1 MLWKLLSIFSAACL
15 IASCYF
21 AWVNQQDLN
30 AERARES
37 FAKANVK
44 AAQDRAKEAIDA
56 LASRQTALESAQKEL
71 AGAKDETVKLSG
83 LVAEKENS
91 LGLIKGN
98 LDQLQQNVSA
108 MEKQIEEAGDVEKL
122 VAQIENLKR
131 KQKEA
136 EGALANQTQRLADI
150 KSNYDELVSSTAKL
164 RETEARGRRGIVDPE
179 FTARVAQFFP
189 EWDVAILNK
198 GNTGGVFANADLEVK
213 RGKQVIAKLKV
224 KNVEQYGSVAEV
236 IPGSLAS
243 GLVIQNGD
251 TVVAVPVQAAPDA
264 PAAATEAAPAAPAA
278 PATTAPAAAPMSA
291 DPFGA
296 PAAPAAAPSA
306 SDPFGAAPAPAAA
319 APAAASDPFG
329 AAPAPAPAASSDPF
343 GAAPATP
350 GTTDKPNMNDP
361 FGAAPAKP

>member
-1 MLWKLLSIFSAACL
+1 MLWKLLSTFSAACL

-21 AWVNQQDLN
+21 AWVNQQDLT

-44 AAQDRAKEAIDA
+44 AAQDRAKEAVDA
-56 LASRQTALESAQKEL
+56 LASRQTTLESVQKEL
-71 AGAKDETVKLSG
+71 STAKDETVKYSS
-83 LVAEKENS
+83 LVAEKETS

-98 LDQLQQNVSA
+98 LDQLQQNVTA

-131 KQKEA
+131 KQQEA
-136 EGALANQTQRLADI
+136 ESALANQTQRMADI
-150 KSNYDELVSSTAKL
+150 KSTYDDLVATTAKL
-164 RETEARGRRGIVDPE
+164 RDSEARGRRGIVDPD

-236 IPGSLAS
+236 IPGSLAN
-243 GLVIQNGD
+243 GQIIQNGD
-251 TVVAVPVQAAPDA
+251 VVVAVPVQAAPDA
-264 PAAATEAAPAAPAA
+264 PTPSTESTTP
-278 PATTAPAAAPMSA
+278 TAPTAPVSAPMSS

-296 PAAPAAAPSA
+296 PAAAPAT
-306 SDPFGAAPAPAAA
+306 SDPFGAAPAPAA
-319 APAAASDPFG
+319 PAASSDPFG
-329 AAPAPAPAASSDPF
+329 AAPAPAASSDPF
-343 GAAPATP
+343 GAAPAAS
-350 GTTDKPNMNDP
+350 GTADKPNMNDP

>member
-21 AWVNQQDLN
+21 AWVNQQDLT

-44 AAQDRAKEAIDA
+44 AAQERGKEAIDA

-71 AGAKDETVKLSG
+71 ASAKDETVKLSS

-98 LDQLQQNVSA
+98 LAQLQQNVSA

-150 KSNYDELVSSTAKL
+150 KANYDELVSSTAKL
-164 RETEARGRRGIVDPE
+164 REAEARGRRGIVDPE

-236 IPGSLAS
+236 IPGSIAS

-251 TVVAVPVQAAPDA
+251 TVVAVPVQAAPEAPVA
-264 PAAATEAAPAAPAA
+264 PAESAPTA
-278 PATTAPAAAPMSA
+278 PATTAPAAAPMSS

-296 PAAPAAAPSA
+296 TAAPAAAPSA
-306 SDPFGAAPAPAAA
+306 SDPFGAAPAAPA

-329 AAPAPAPAASSDPF
+329 AAPAPTPAAPSSDPF

-350 GTTDKPNMNDP
+350 GTTEKPNMNDP